1 MTALSEARA
10 ALAVALADSGY
21 EVEDH
26 VPEQIEPPLV
36 VVQPAD
42 EYLSQEDTTYDVT
55 EWAVRVDLFLLAGYR
70 SNAQAADDL
79 DAMLTAV
86 LPRISAAGW
95 NLVGMGSPG
104 PYNTADW
111 IAHGVRATVQSFVEI
126 PTAGTA

>member
-1 MTALSEARA
+1 MTALVEARA
-10 ALAVALADSGY
+10 ALAVALSASGY

-26 VPEQIEPPLV
+26 VPDQIEPPLV
-36 VVQPAD
+36 VVQPAAD
-42 EYLSQEDTTYDVT
+42 YLSVEDTTYDPT

-95 NLVGMGSPG
+95 NLVGMGQPG

-111 IAHGVRATVQSFVEI
+111 IAHGVRATVRTFVEI